1 MNTKWKYY
9 LFLFLLPLLLQAQE
23 PQQQSLLWRISGNH
37 LPANAYIFGTFH
49 LLCPNEFIL
58 PDTISSIIQKVD
70 TVYFEIKLDDPALFN
85 NMMQEMTMQNNQ
97 TLKNFV
103 STPAYDSMNHIFQEK
118 TNINLSFFQFYKPIL
133 ITSFLYPALM
143 GCTPISLETS
153 IQKIAEQYYIPIEGL
168 ETAGFQFKILDD
180 IPYQQQANMLK
191 ETLLHFNRSKIELI
205 NMVAMYKRMNIDS
218 IQQSLTT
225 EDDLLQYQNELVV
238 QRNKN
243 WVAKITQLMQATS
256 CFIAVGAGH
265 LGGNEGLIAL
275 FRKQGYAVVPILFQ

>member
-1 MNTKWKYY
+1 
-9 LFLFLLPLLLQAQE
+9 
-23 PQQQSLLWRISGNH
+23 
-37 LPANAYIFGTFH
+37 
-49 LLCPNEFIL
+49 
-58 PDTISSIIQKVD
+58 
-70 TVYFEIKLDDPALFN
+70 
-85 NMMQEMTMQNNQ
+85 
-97 TLKNFV
+97 
-103 STPAYDSMNHIFQEK
+103 
-118 TNINLSFFQFYKPIL
+118 
-133 ITSFLYPALM
+133 M

-153 IQKIAEQYYIPIEGL
+153 IQKMAEQYHIPIEGL

-191 ETLLHFNRSKIELI
+191 ETLLHFNRSKIELK

-275 FRKQGYAVVPILFQ
+275 FRKQGYTVVPILFQ